1 MRNNYSRPKF
11 LLTFCIFVALA
22 AAVRHLFSIHIPM
35 REFRHIET
43 EQLASLP
50 HDHRPVYVD
59 TTLIEELEDN
69 EIAGD
74 MTDEADSDM
83 ADEADSD
90 MTDEA
95 DSDMADEADSD
106 MADEADSDNSN
117 EDDDNANEDI
127 DKVNEADGDM
137 TNEAGDKP
145 GADSHKPLRR
155 RHNRIKGVWSY
166 DKCFP
171 DLQDTQIIAA
181 EKNGITPVRS
191 RQEAETHVKQHTLV
205 NITHSPYYVVDDLTH
220 SMPYLVPKA
229 HHLLNTIGINFI
241 DSCMAKGVPV
251 HLLMVT
257 SVLRT
262 ADDVAKLQ
270 RGNQNAT
277 TNSCH
282 CYGTTVDIAY
292 NRFLPVAGGY
302 TPRVPLLRWDEPM
315 KRILSEVLFD
325 LRNQGLCYVKYER
338 KQGCFHL
345 TCR

>member
-59 TTLIEELEDN
+59 TTLIEELVDD
-69 EIAGD
+69 EIAD
-74 MTDEADSDM
+74 
-83 ADEADSD
+83 
-90 MTDEA
+90 
-95 DSDMADEADSD
+95 D

>member
-43 EQLASLP
+43 EQLATLP

-74 MTDEADSDM
+74 MT
-83 ADEADSD
+83 
-90 MTDEA
+90 
-95 DSDMADEADSD
+95 DEADSD

-137 TNEAGDKP
+137 TNEAGDKS

-229 HHLLNTIGINFI
+229 HHMLNTIGINFI

>member
-22 AAVRHLFSIHIPM
+22 AAVRHLFSIDIPM

-74 MTDEADSDM
+74 MT
-83 ADEADSD
+83 
-90 MTDEA
+90 
-95 DSDMADEADSD
+95 
-106 MADEADSDNSN
+106 DEADSDNSN

>member
-83 ADEADSD
+83 AIDDSD
-90 MTDEA
+90 MNNEA
-95 DSDMADEADSD
+95 DGDNGNE
-106 MADEADSDNSN
+106 DSDNSN
-117 EDDDNANEDI
+117 EDGDNG
-127 DKVNEADGDM
+127 NEADSDM
-137 TNEAGDKP
+137 TNESDSNMGNE
-145 GADSHKPLRR
+145 ADIDKPLRR

-229 HHLLNTIGINFI
+229 HHMLNTIGINFI

>member
-22 AAVRHLFSIHIPM
+22 AAVRHLFSIDIPM

-43 EQLASLP
+43 EQFASLP

-69 EIAGD
+69 EIAG
-74 MTDEADSDM
+74 
-83 ADEADSD
+83 
-90 MTDEA
+90 
-95 DSDMADEADSD
+95 DMADEADSD

-127 DKVNEADGDM
+127 DKVNEA
-137 TNEAGDKP
+137 GDKS

>member
-11 LLTFCIFVALA
+11 VLTFCIFVALA

-69 EIAGD
+69 EIAG
-74 MTDEADSDM
+74 
-83 ADEADSD
+83 
-90 MTDEA
+90 
-95 DSDMADEADSD
+95 DMADEADSD

>member
-22 AAVRHLFSIHIPM
+22 AAVRHLFSIDIPM

-59 TTLIEELEDN
+59 TTLAEEIEDD
-69 EIAGD
+69 EIADD
-74 MTDEADSDM
+74 MVNKPDDDMAIDDSDM
-83 ADEADSD
+83 NNEADGD
-90 MTDEA
+90 NGNE
-95 DSDMADEADSD
+95 
-106 MADEADSDNSN
+106 DSDNSN
-117 EDDDNANEDI
+117 EDGDNG
-127 DKVNEADGDM
+127 NEADSDM
-137 TNEAGDKP
+137 TNESDSDMGNE
-145 GADSHKPLRR
+145 ADIDKPLRR

>member
-59 TTLIEELEDN
+59 TTLIEELEDD

-74 MTDEADSDM
+74 MT
-83 ADEADSD
+83 
-90 MTDEA
+90 
-95 DSDMADEADSD
+95 DEADSD

-137 TNEAGDKP
+137 TNEAGDKS

>member
-11 LLTFCIFVALA
+11 LLSFCIFVALA

-59 TTLIEELEDN
+59 TTLAEEIEDD
-69 EIAGD
+69 EIADD
-74 MTDEADSDM
+74 MVNKPDDDMADDDSDM
-83 ADEADSD
+83 NNEADGD
-90 MTDEA
+90 NGNE
-95 DSDMADEADSD
+95 
-106 MADEADSDNSN
+106 DSDNSN
-117 EDDDNANEDI
+117 EDGDNG
-127 DKVNEADGDM
+127 NEADSDM
-137 TNEAGDKP
+137 TNESDSDMGNEADIDK
-145 GADSHKPLRR
+145 SLRR

-181 EKNGITPVRS
+181 KKNGITPVRS
-191 RQEAETHVKQHTLV
+191 RQEAETHVKQRTLV

-229 HHLLNTIGINFI
+229 HHMLNTIGINFI

>member
-1 MRNNYSRPKF
+1 MRNNYSRTKF

-22 AAVRHLFSIHIPM
+22 AAVRHLFSIDIPM
-35 REFRHIET
+35 KEFRHIET

-74 MTDEADSDM
+74 MT
-83 ADEADSD
+83 
-90 MTDEA
+90 
-95 DSDMADEADSD
+95 DEADSD

>member
-59 TTLIEELEDN
+59 TTLIEELEDD
-69 EIAGD
+69 EIAG
-74 MTDEADSDM
+74 DM
-83 ADEADSD
+83 ADEADN
-90 MTDEA
+90 
-95 DSDMADEADSD
+95 D

-191 RQEAETHVKQHTLV
+191 RQEAETHVKQRTLV

-229 HHLLNTIGINFI
+229 HHMLNTIGINFI

>member
-90 MTDEA
+90 
-95 DSDMADEADSD
+95 
-106 MADEADSDNSN
+106 NSN

-137 TNEAGDKP
+137 TNEAGDKS

-229 HHLLNTIGINFI
+229 HHMLNTIGINFI

>member
-22 AAVRHLFSIHIPM
+22 AAVRHLFSIDIPM

-59 TTLIEELEDN
+59 TTLIEELEDD

-83 ADEADSD
+83 ADEADN
-90 MTDEA
+90 
-95 DSDMADEADSD
+95 
-106 MADEADSDNSN
+106 DNSN

-191 RQEAETHVKQHTLV
+191 RQEAETHVKQRTLV

>member
-22 AAVRHLFSIHIPM
+22 AAVRHLFSIDIPM

-43 EQLASLP
+43 EQLATLP

-69 EIAGD
+69 EIAG
-74 MTDEADSDM
+74 
-83 ADEADSD
+83 
-90 MTDEA
+90 
-95 DSDMADEADSD
+95 DMADEADSD

-137 TNEAGDKP
+137 TNEAGDKS

-229 HHLLNTIGINFI
+229 HHMLNTIGINFI

>member
-22 AAVRHLFSIHIPM
+22 AAVRHLFSIDIPM

-43 EQLASLP
+43 EQFASLP

-59 TTLIEELEDN
+59 TTLAEEIEDD
-69 EIAGD
+69 EIADD
-74 MTDEADSDM
+74 MVNKPDDDMAIDDSDM
-83 ADEADSD
+83 NNEADGDNGNEDSDNSNENGDNGNEADSD
-90 MTDEA
+90 MTNES
-95 DSDMADEADSD
+95 DSDMG
-106 MADEADSDNSN
+106 
-117 EDDDNANEDI
+117 
-127 DKVNEADGDM
+127 NEADID
-137 TNEAGDKP
+137 
-145 GADSHKPLRR
+145 KPLRR

-229 HHLLNTIGINFI
+229 HHMLNTIGINFI

>member
-43 EQLASLP
+43 EQLASMP

-59 TTLIEELEDN
+59 TTLIEELEDD

-83 ADEADSD
+83 ADEADN
-90 MTDEA
+90 
-95 DSDMADEADSD
+95 
-106 MADEADSDNSN
+106 DNSN

>member
-11 LLTFCIFVALA
+11 LLSFCIFVALA

-83 ADEADSD
+83 ADEA
-90 MTDEA
+90 A
-95 DSDMADEADSD
+95 ND

-137 TNEAGDKP
+137 TNEAGDKS
-145 GADSHKPLRR
+145 GADSHKSLRR

>member
-22 AAVRHLFSIHIPM
+22 AAVRHLFSIDIPM

-59 TTLIEELEDN
+59 TTLIEELVDD
-69 EIAGD
+69 EIAD
-74 MTDEADSDM
+74 
-83 ADEADSD
+83 
-90 MTDEA
+90 
-95 DSDMADEADSD
+95 D

>member
-43 EQLASLP
+43 EQLATLP

-83 ADEADSD
+83 ADEAN
-90 MTDEA
+90 
-95 DSDMADEADSD
+95 SD

-137 TNEAGDKP
+137 TNEAGDKA
-145 GADSHKPLRR
+145 GADSHKSLRR

-229 HHLLNTIGINFI
+229 HHMLNTIGINFI

>member
-11 LLTFCIFVALA
+11 LLTFCIFGALA

-74 MTDEADSDM
+74 MTDEADSN
-83 ADEADSD
+83 
-90 MTDEA
+90 
-95 DSDMADEADSD
+95 MADEADSD

-137 TNEAGDKP
+137 TNEAGDKA
-145 GADSHKPLRR
+145 GADSHKSLRR

>member
-74 MTDEADSDM
+74 MT
-83 ADEADSD
+83 
-90 MTDEA
+90 
-95 DSDMADEADSD
+95 DEADSD

>member
-11 LLTFCIFVALA
+11 LLAFCIFVALA
-22 AAVRHLFSIHIPM
+22 AAVRHLFSIDIPM
-35 REFRHIET
+35 REFRRIET
-43 EQLASLP
+43 EQLATLP
-50 HDHRPVYVD
+50 HDHRPAHVD

-69 EIAGD
+69 EMADDMAG
-74 MTDEADSDM
+74 EADSNM
-83 ADEADSD
+83 ADEADR
-90 MTDEA
+90 
-95 DSDMADEADSD
+95 DMADEADSD
-106 MADEADSDNSN
+106 MADEADSDNANEDDDNANEDDDNAN

-127 DKVNEADGDM
+127 DKVNEADGDA

-145 GADSHKPLRR
+145 HQR

-229 HHLLNTIGINFI
+229 HHMLNTIGINFI

>member
-59 TTLIEELEDN
+59 TTLIEELEDD
-69 EIAGD
+69 EIAG
-74 MTDEADSDM
+74 
-83 ADEADSD
+83 
-90 MTDEA
+90 
-95 DSDMADEADSD
+95 D

>member
-22 AAVRHLFSIHIPM
+22 AAVRHLFSIDIPM

-83 ADEADSD
+83 ADEADN
-90 MTDEA
+90 
-95 DSDMADEADSD
+95 D

-137 TNEAGDKP
+137 TNEAGDKA
-145 GADSHKPLRR
+145 GADSHKSLRR

>member
-22 AAVRHLFSIHIPM
+22 AAVRHLFSIDIPM

-90 MTDEA
+90 
-95 DSDMADEADSD
+95 
-106 MADEADSDNSN
+106 NSN

-127 DKVNEADGDM
+127 DKVNEANGDM

-229 HHLLNTIGINFI
+229 HHMLNTIGINFI

>member
-22 AAVRHLFSIHIPM
+22 AAVRHLFSIDIPM
-35 REFRHIET
+35 KEFRHIET

-59 TTLIEELEDN
+59 TTLIEELEDD
-69 EIAGD
+69 EIADD
-74 MTDEADSDM
+74 MT
-83 ADEADSD
+83 
-90 MTDEA
+90 
-95 DSDMADEADSD
+95 
-106 MADEADSDNSN
+106 DEADSDNSN

>member
-74 MTDEADSDM
+74 MT
-83 ADEADSD
+83 
-90 MTDEA
+90 
-95 DSDMADEADSD
+95 
-106 MADEADSDNSN
+106 DEADSDNSN

>member
-22 AAVRHLFSIHIPM
+22 AAVRHLFSIDIPM

-43 EQLASLP
+43 EQLATLP

-69 EIAGD
+69 EIAG
-74 MTDEADSDM
+74 
-83 ADEADSD
+83 
-90 MTDEA
+90 
-95 DSDMADEADSD
+95 DMADEADSD

-137 TNEAGDKP
+137 TNEAGDKS